1 MVNGSKVYNVRFY
14 SLSIIQRWKKQRGRG
29 KGGKERRKRRKEVC
43 VQTAVDVG
51 CTSVSI
57 C

>member
-1 MVNGSKVYNVRFY
+1 MEEGERERKRRTGAS
-14 SLSIIQRWKKQRGRG
+14 G
-29 KGGKERRKRRKEVC
+29 KGGKERRKRREEVC

>member
-1 MVNGSKVYNVRFY
+1 MEEARERERRARVSG
-14 SLSIIQRWKKQRGRG
+14 KKE
-29 KGGKERRKRRKEVC
+29 GKERRKWRAGGVC
-43 VQTAVDVG
+43 AQTAVDVG